1 MKCPE
6 CHAKFRYDD
15 RVESVFVDTDD
26 LRLPVQG
33 TVCPQCGLLQNEIV
47 HRCLNCGQRL
57 TGTVQ

>member
-33 TVCPQCGLLQNEIV
+33 TVCPQCGLVQGEKV
-47 HRCLNCGQRL
+47 QRCLYCGLGMR
-57 TGTVQ
+57 GAVQ